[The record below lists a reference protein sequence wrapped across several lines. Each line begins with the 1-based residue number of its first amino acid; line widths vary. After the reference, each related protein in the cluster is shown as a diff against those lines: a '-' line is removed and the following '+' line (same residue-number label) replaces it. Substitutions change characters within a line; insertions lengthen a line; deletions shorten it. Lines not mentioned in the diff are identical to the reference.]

1 MMRLLMAMAMS
12 APDRSLATLLSYCIS
27 CYWMSKCAFFDWLM
41 VFGCHKTCYYN
52 VIKAVF
58 IYQNG
63 NYFIQNIVVYYS
75 WHRVLHF
82 SCVCVCI
89 IFSALSFATALRRI
103 LLAQQ
108 LFTAILFIF
117 HLTFCIFARR
127 LTTRW
132 IACFSLCQF
141 KTENIEQQPAPAPAP
156 TTNDLIFSFQTPS
169 AYENPGILSTEN
181 IHGYFDTK
189 SNIKWIAS
197 FFTPSVSLSLCLR
210 VCVCVLCEAYDGFDM
225 MGNHIQNW
233 KI

>member
-1 MMRLLMAMAMS
+1 MAS
-12 APDRSLATLLSYCIS
+12 CII
-27 CYWMSKCAFFDWLM
+27 FF
-41 VFGCHKTCYYN
+41 
-52 VIKAVF
+52 
-58 IYQNG
+58 
-63 NYFIQNIVVYYS
+63 
-75 WHRVLHF
+75 
-82 SCVCVCI
+82 VCVCI

-117 HLTFCIFARR
+117 HLTFCILARR

-189 SNIKWIAS
+189 SNIKRIAS

-210 VCVCVLCEAYDGFDM
+210 VCVCVCSVRHTTGLIWWGITYKTEKFSTCKF
-225 MGNHIQNW
+225 
-233 KI
+233 